1 MLAAQRLKQHPNSNI
16 IILAPTRP
24 LCQQHLKTINNQLEI
39 EEDQTTLF
47 TGQVKP
53 EKRQLLFKEKKII
66 VTTPQGLEHDLI
78 SNKINL
84 KNTSLIVFDEAHRAV
99 KNYAYTFISKHYN
112 KQAKYPR
119 ILALTAS
126 PGANLE
132 KIKEVCDNLYIEDIE
147 VRSSESPD
155 VKPYIQDV
163 KINYIKL
170 DLPES
175 FKKIRK
181 FLHDCY
187 KSKLKELDNYGYL
200 RKNNLTNKM
209 DLLKAQAKL
218 HSFIAQG
225 EKTIELLKSISL
237 CAEATKVQHGLEMIE
252 TQGIAA
258 TFQYLSKIMEDAKTS
273 KTKAVQ
279 NLASDLN
286 FRSAYFLTKQYKELK
301 IEHPKM
307 QELKNIIK
315 ENKEKKIIVFSNY
328 RDTAA
333 NLVSEIPNSKLFVG
347 QAKRNG
353 HGLSQKQQ
361 KELIEQFSNN
371 EFQTLVATSVAE
383 EGLDIPQVD
392 LVIFYEPVPSAIR
405 SIQRRGR
412 TGRLEKG
419 EMIMLVTK
427 NTRDEAY
434 RWASQSREKKM
445 HRTLEGLKKSLKLN
459 PKEKETKLEQFSEE
473 LAITIDDREKHSN
486 ITKQLI
492 DQGVK
497 INLERL
503 DYGDY
508 VLSDKVG
515 IEFKTQ
521 KDFVDSIVDGRLL
534 TQIKD
539 LKRNFEKPL
548 VIVEGSTDLY
558 SQRNIHPNAIM
569 GMLSAITVSFQV
581 PILYTKS
588 SQETAQLMTI
598 IAKREQAKGPS
609 TIQSHTQKKKTLKA
623 QQEYIISSIPG
634 VGQMLS
640 KPLLRQFN
648 SIKNLA
654 NSTIEQLESIE
665 GVGKKKAQEIQRILT
680 ENYDLS

>member
-1 MLAAQRLKQHPNSNI
+1 
-16 IILAPTRP
+16 
-24 LCQQHLKTINNQLEI
+24 
-39 EEDQTTLF
+39 
-47 TGQVKP
+47 
-53 EKRQLLFKEKKII
+53 
-66 VTTPQGLEHDLI
+66 
-78 SNKINL
+78 
-84 KNTSLIVFDEAHRAV
+84 
-99 KNYAYTFISKHYN
+99 
-112 KQAKYPR
+112 
-119 ILALTAS
+119 
-126 PGANLE
+126 
-132 KIKEVCDNLYIEDIE
+132 
-147 VRSSESPD
+147 
-155 VKPYIQDV
+155 
-163 KINYIKL
+163 
-170 DLPES
+170 
-175 FKKIRK
+175 
-181 FLHDCY
+181 
-187 KSKLKELDNYGYL
+187 
-200 RKNNLTNKM
+200 
-209 DLLKAQAKL
+209 
-218 HSFIAQG
+218 
-225 EKTIELLKSISL
+225 
-237 CAEATKVQHGLEMIE
+237 
-252 TQGIAA
+252 
-258 TFQYLSKIMEDAKTS
+258 
-273 KTKAVQ
+273 
-279 NLASDLN
+279 
-286 FRSAYFLTKQYKELK
+286 
-301 IEHPKM
+301 M